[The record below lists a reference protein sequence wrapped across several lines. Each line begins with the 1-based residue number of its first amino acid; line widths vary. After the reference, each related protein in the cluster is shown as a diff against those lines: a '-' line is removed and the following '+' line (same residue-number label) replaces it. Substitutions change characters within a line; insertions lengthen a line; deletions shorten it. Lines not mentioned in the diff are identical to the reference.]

1 MFYLILVT
9 QQSKGMEKFVKK
21 LSSLCGCHYK
31 SEAARVLHGHTGG
44 SCVLEEKGMKSYS
57 FVTRVLRHLQAGA
70 LHTTFTSWQT
80 HKQGA
85 VHLSVTF
92 YVDESM
98 AQGTDSSPCLWAST
112 GRTQKQ
118 PQSPGWNAENNFFF
132 LTSWSR
138 GTLKQHLGR
147 GTWVGTQASS
157 MLEGHQTCC
166 FHLYFRDLH
175 RCILPLGFALSHN
188 RTGILSMFDRCL
200 QIYQRPVFRSKHRC
214 SACPTYKAKQQLIW
228 CLCFS
233 TP

>member
-92 YVDESM
+92 CVDESM

-118 PQSPGWNAENNFFF
+118 PQSHGWNAENKFFF
-132 LTSWSR
+132 CYLMKQGNPETAPGQRHMGGDTGIFHAR
-138 GTLKQHLGR
+138 GSPNLLFPPVFQ
-147 GTWVGTQASS
+147 
-157 MLEGHQTCC
+157 
-166 FHLYFRDLH
+166 
-175 RCILPLGFALSHN
+175 GFAQVYFTTGLCSFPQQN
-188 RTGILSMFDRCL
+188 RNLEHVR
-200 QIYQRPVFRSKHRC
+200 
-214 SACPTYKAKQQLIW
+214 
-228 CLCFS
+228 
-233 TP
+233 